1 MLTLTCRATGG
12 PITVNPL
19 RLSSIAPVVIPD
31 QTGSIIVTI
40 DAERLVVA
48 ESTSEIAAMLQP
60 APEPA
65 AAPEPDA
72 VELAAE
78 LLFRMADALPRSVSG
93 LYDAIDSCLGLPPG
107 ANEARTAEALLAL
120 ADRLEKR

>member
-31 QTGSIIVTI
+31 QTGSIIVTV
-40 DAERLVVA
+40 DRERLVVA
-48 ESTSEIAAMLQP
+48 ETTSEIAAMLQP

-65 AAPEPDA
+65 ASFGPDA
-72 VELAAE
+72 AKEAAA
-78 LLFRMADALPRSVSG
+78 LLRAMAKAMRGNTFPACAVNEG
-93 LYDAIDSCLGLPPG
+93 LGLPPEVSQG
-107 ANEARTAEALLAL
+107 NTIHALAFL
-120 ADRLEKR
+120 ADRLDQR